1 MVIKFCPFI
10 LKKVTMLKNTCVN
23 LQLYMLM
30 ISLLLFQFLFLNVK
44 AQSPPSDYVPQED
57 VVSHFRPSLAVVIG
71 ILSIMF
77 SLTFLLLLYA
87 KFCHRNSSSINIGG
101 MIIQDGLLRSSS
113 RFSGIDKTVVE
124 SLPFFRFS
132 ALKGSKQGLECA
144 VCLSK
149 FEHIEI
155 LRLLPKCKHAFHI
168 DCIDQWLEKHSSCPL
183 CRQKVSIED
192 VSILKDSVS
201 MRFLWNGQ
209 SDIMRDE
216 SNLELYVEREE
227 SHSHGSSRFS
237 IIGGSFRKSRKA
249 KPEEELPIQE
259 SIDDGYESNNVLH
272 KLNHKIVISDVVLKH
287 RWSNVSASDLLFLNS
302 EMLSDISS
310 NRFSALDMNNNEDM
324 ERSRVN
330 KEGEVMDIKEEMEI
344 KRLFESKFSQT
355 KKNEAFPFSILP
367 SSSKGNQGESS
378 SSKISNSSEKRSMS
392 EIIVQ
397 PRFTEFNIIRNN
409 GSNKED
415 STFITEN
422 FDNVREA
429 KMRRLWLPIAKRTIQ
444 WFANRER
451 RSSQIPYTRQSSNV

>member
-10 LKKVTMLKNTCVN
+10 LKKVTMLKNTCMN

-87 KFCHRNSSSINIGG
+87 KFCHTNSSSINIGG

-155 LRLLPKCKHAFHI
+155 LR
-168 DCIDQWLEKHSSCPL
+168 
-183 CRQKVSIED
+183 QKVSIED

-237 IIGGSFRKSRKA
+237 IIGGSFRKSGKA

-259 SIDDGYESNNVLH
+259 SVDDGYESNNVLH

-392 EIIVQ
+392 EIIVH

-429 KMRRLWLPIAKRTIQ
+429 KIRRLWLPIAKRTLQ
-444 WFANRER
+444 WFAHRER